1 MAKRATTDAE
11 FEDMRRRIKVLR
23 AENEQLR
30 ALNERLRDVTAVN
43 IIEIDDGRLLAD
55 NELRTTTTTTTTTSV
70 EVIEI
75 DDSSTEDAVIEL
87 DDSSDDEE
95 SVLEQERRQENI
107 NQGGTGEGSPPLSP
121 NFEDS
126 DDDISQ

>member
-1 MAKRATTDAE
+1 MSKRATTDAE
-11 FEDMRRRIKVLR
+11 LEDMRRRIKVLR

-30 ALNERLRDVTAVN
+30 ALNERLRDITAVN
-43 IIEIDDGRLLAD
+43 IIEIDD
-55 NELRTTTTTTTTTSV
+55 
-70 EVIEI
+70 
-75 DDSSTEDAVIEL
+75 SSTEDVVIEL

-107 NQGGTGEGSPPLSP
+107 NQGGTGEGSPVLFP

>member
-1 MAKRATTDAE
+1 MSKRASTDAE
-11 FEDMRRRIKVLR
+11 LEELRRRIKVLR
-23 AENEQLR
+23 AENDQRRERIKALSKENFQLR
-30 ALNERLRDVTAVN
+30 QLN
-43 IIEIDDGRLLAD
+43 GRLLAD

-75 DDSSTEDAVIEL
+75 D